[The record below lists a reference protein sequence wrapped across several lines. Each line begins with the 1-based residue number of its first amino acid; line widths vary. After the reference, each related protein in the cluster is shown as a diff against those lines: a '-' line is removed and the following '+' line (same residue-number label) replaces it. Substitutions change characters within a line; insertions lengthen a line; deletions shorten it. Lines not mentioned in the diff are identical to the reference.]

1 MHTWWSTKYYEKKL
15 FTLFFFQIVEGEF
28 FFLLAGLSILLK
40 NSRQKNSGWED
51 VWDGKTF
58 WGESVGGGDS
68 GRRRM
73 ENGEGEVVRSE
84 KVMEERGGKEEE
96 VVVVVV
102 VNGVDN

>member
-1 MHTWWSTKYYEKKL
+1 
-15 FTLFFFQIVEGEF
+15 
-28 FFLLAGLSILLK
+28 
-40 NSRQKNSGWED
+40 
-51 VWDGKTF
+51 
-58 WGESVGGGDS
+58 
-68 GRRRM
+68 M